1 MSLPVWR
8 IKLESD
14 LVSFHHLAQP
24 DQLVAHQMRR
34 RWPHF
39 GKIEI
44 LASATKRY
52 DIAVHVSHAVSFVGL
67 YHEVILAEEL
77 VKEERRTHVQVPVV
91 AYPIVYHKCQC
102 CAAKSKAA
110 DHDEDVMMSEKFLLV
125 IHLT

>member
-1 MSLPVWR
+1 MR
-8 IKLESD
+8 
-14 LVSFHHLAQP
+14 FHHIVEP
-24 DQLVAHQMRR
+24 YEFVSHQVG
-34 RWPHF
+34 RWWTYLR
-39 GKIEI
+39 KIQA
-44 LASATKRY
+44 LASVAKWQDVAVY
-52 DIAVHVSHAVSFVGL
+52 IAHAVAFVGPN
-67 YHEVILAEEL
+67 HEVILAEEL